1 MFVQGMIDSYGLVLL
16 FAVLL
21 VVGGAV
27 YGLTYPEEPDGSGY
41 RMGQSREQWA
51 ASQKIFARALM
62 ASGGVLLVAL
72 TLLHLLA
79 QALGIDNG
87 ARQALA
93 IALLVAA
100 IIGALVYTEVKR
112 SK

>member
-21 VVGGAV
+21 IVGGAV
-27 YGLTYPEEPDGSGY
+27 YGLTYPEESDSSGY

-51 ASQKIFARALM
+51 ASQKLFARALM

-79 QALGIDNG
+79 QALDIDNG

-93 IALLVAA
+93 IALLVVA